1 MAKVF
6 VISGLSGAGKDSV
19 VDGLKQAGLD
29 YTRVITTTTRSMR
42 SNESQGN
49 PYYFVSEDEFKEMI
63 SKDELFEWAMVYND
77 YYGNT
82 KKAVEEALS
91 VNKPVILRIDAQ
103 GAATIKKKRPKSKV
117 IFLIADSIETIKQRL
132 EKRGEDSSEEI
143 KIRLA
148 EIEKEMKTLGQWS
161 YVVTNKEGQL
171 KETINQVKQIIEKE
185 FIHN

>member
-1 MAKVF
+1 MTKVF

-19 VDGLKQAGLD
+19 VDGLKQAGLA

-49 PYYFVSEDEFKEMI
+49 PYYFVSKNEFKKMI
-63 SKDELFEWAMVYND
+63 SKDEFFEWAIVYDD

-82 KKAVEEALS
+82 KKFVEEALF
-91 VNKPVILRIDAQ
+91 VNKPVIFINDVQ
-103 GAATIKKKRPKSKV
+103 GAATIKEKIPESKV
-117 IFLIADSIETIKQRL
+117 IFLTAGSIGAIKERL
-132 EKRGEDSSEEI
+132 EKRGEDSPEEI

-148 EIEKEMKTLGQWS
+148 EIEKEMKTLDQWD
-161 YVVTNKEGQL
+161 YVIINKKGQL
-171 KETINQVKQIIEKE
+171 KETINQVKQIIKKE